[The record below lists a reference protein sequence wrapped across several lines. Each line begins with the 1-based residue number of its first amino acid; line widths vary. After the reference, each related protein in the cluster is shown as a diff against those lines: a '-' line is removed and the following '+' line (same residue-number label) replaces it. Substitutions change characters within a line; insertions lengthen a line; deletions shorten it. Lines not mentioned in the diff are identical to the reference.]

1 MTTEQLRPQ
10 TDEPIYNRGR
20 PLAHTHEEVDV
31 LVFEF
36 ITRPTLNQTEA
47 EHARRLQANSF
58 RDDKIKLEVARTT
71 ILERFME
78 KSSESSSSTSL
89 SGSTSSSQRRE
100 GERDRESSSSLSSSE
115 FNPSRRRES
124 LFSASNITQYAD
136 EEHDEENR
144 VGGGYNKSTQNR
156 SLSNILSLPA
166 PPLLRD

>member
-47 EHARRLQANSF
+47 EHARRLQANLF

-89 SGSTSSSQRRE
+89 SGSTSISQRRE
-100 GERDRESSSSLSSSE
+100 GESDRESSSSLSSSE
-115 FNPSRRRES
+115 FNPYEEKA
-124 LFSASNITQYAD
+124 FSPRQT
-136 EEHDEENR
+136 
-144 VGGGYNKSTQNR
+144 
-156 SLSNILSLPA
+156 
-166 PPLLRD
+166 